1 MHDLDRLAF
10 DALNQFPKFAKLQE
24 AYINNVDER
33 AAKIEFLSSAIR
45 LGENQLTEIYNLLS
59 PICEKLGIENMPDL
73 YMVKSANK
81 QDINAFTGG
90 ITVPFVCVTSELVKQ
105 FPLELVSSVIAHE
118 CGHIACKHYLYHSL
132 ARNFANGIEA
142 SPLSVIPRI
151 RRYLSRAL
159 VTALLFWDRCSELS
173 ADRAAVLCDGSSEKT
188 VDMLLKIHGFD
199 ENINRDE
206 FIKQALDLK
215 DFVNDS
221 TSNKMMEQ
229 MLTQWDSHPLL
240 ATRAYECCDWA
251 NSSRFKEIVDG
262 SVSVEEIRTE
272 RNKKEY
278 HGVSVSIIAYLD
290 RTKVPVSIDIGFG
303 DIIYPDRV
311 KMDFPVLLDMEVPEI
326 FAYSISSVISEKF
339 EAIVSLGDANSR
351 YKDFYD
357 IFILADRYD
366 FDGIE
371 LKEAIRET
379 FEHRGTGFDDI
390 FAFTDDFLVSEIH
403 QSRWKAFLKKKKALV
418 NVELEKVVSLIKTM
432 LLPIVDSIVS
442 GTEYTSKWDH
452 TLRSWK

>member
-1 MHDLDRLAF
+1 MISATSVKDRLKNQATASGRAF
-10 DALNQFPKFAKLQE
+10 QELLLSYGLERTVYRLSMSEYKERFTLKGGIFLYALFDGEFARVTRDIDFLAKDMSNNVEDMKKVFEAIFSIECDDALRFDLGTLDVKD
-24 AYINNVDER
+24 IT
-33 AAKIEFLSSAIR
+33 EF
-45 LGENQLTEIYNLLS
+45 
-59 PICEKLGIENMPDL
+59 
-73 YMVKSANK
+73 
-81 QDINAFTGG
+81 
-90 ITVPFVCVTSELVKQ
+90 
-105 FPLELVSSVIAHE
+105 
-118 CGHIACKHYLYHSL
+118 
-132 ARNFANGIEA
+132 
-142 SPLSVIPRI
+142 
-151 RRYLSRAL
+151 
-159 VTALLFWDRCSELS
+159 
-173 ADRAAVLCDGSSEKT
+173 
-188 VDMLLKIHGFD
+188 
-199 ENINRDE
+199 
-206 FIKQALDLK
+206 
-215 DFVNDS
+215 
-221 TSNKMMEQ
+221 
-229 MLTQWDSHPLL
+229 
-240 ATRAYECCDWA
+240 
-251 NSSRFKEIVDG
+251 
-262 SVSVEEIRTE
+262 
-272 RNKKEY
+272 KEY

-403 QSRWKAFLKKKKALV
+403 QSRWKTFLKKKKALV

-432 LLPIVDSIVS
+432 LLPIVDSIAS

>member
-1 MHDLDRLAF
+1 MINATSVKDRLKNQATASGRAF
-10 DALNQFPKFAKLQE
+10 QELLLSYGLERTVYRLSMSEYKERFTLKGGIFLYALFDGEFARVTRDIDFLAKDMSNNVEDMKKVFEAIFSIECDDALRFDLGTLDVKD
-24 AYINNVDER
+24 IT
-33 AAKIEFLSSAIR
+33 EF
-45 LGENQLTEIYNLLS
+45 
-59 PICEKLGIENMPDL
+59 
-73 YMVKSANK
+73 
-81 QDINAFTGG
+81 
-90 ITVPFVCVTSELVKQ
+90 
-105 FPLELVSSVIAHE
+105 
-118 CGHIACKHYLYHSL
+118 
-132 ARNFANGIEA
+132 
-142 SPLSVIPRI
+142 
-151 RRYLSRAL
+151 
-159 VTALLFWDRCSELS
+159 
-173 ADRAAVLCDGSSEKT
+173 
-188 VDMLLKIHGFD
+188 
-199 ENINRDE
+199 
-206 FIKQALDLK
+206 
-215 DFVNDS
+215 
-221 TSNKMMEQ
+221 
-229 MLTQWDSHPLL
+229 
-240 ATRAYECCDWA
+240 
-251 NSSRFKEIVDG
+251 
-262 SVSVEEIRTE
+262 
-272 RNKKEY
+272 KEY

-290 RTKVPVSIDIGFG
+290 RTKV
-303 DIIYPDRV
+303 
-311 KMDFPVLLDMEVPEI
+311 PVLLDMEVPEI

-432 LLPIVDSIVS
+432 LLPIVESIVS

>member
-1 MHDLDRLAF
+1 MISATSVKDRLKNQATASGSAF
-10 DALNQFPKFAKLQE
+10 QELLLSYGLERTVYRLSMSEYKERFTLKGGIFLYALFDGEFARATRDIDFLAKDMSNNVEDMKKVFEAIFTIECDDALRFDLGTLDVKN
-24 AYINNVDER
+24 IT
-33 AAKIEFLSSAIR
+33 EF
-45 LGENQLTEIYNLLS
+45 
-59 PICEKLGIENMPDL
+59 
-73 YMVKSANK
+73 
-81 QDINAFTGG
+81 
-90 ITVPFVCVTSELVKQ
+90 
-105 FPLELVSSVIAHE
+105 
-118 CGHIACKHYLYHSL
+118 
-132 ARNFANGIEA
+132 
-142 SPLSVIPRI
+142 
-151 RRYLSRAL
+151 
-159 VTALLFWDRCSELS
+159 
-173 ADRAAVLCDGSSEKT
+173 
-188 VDMLLKIHGFD
+188 
-199 ENINRDE
+199 
-206 FIKQALDLK
+206 
-215 DFVNDS
+215 
-221 TSNKMMEQ
+221 
-229 MLTQWDSHPLL
+229 
-240 ATRAYECCDWA
+240 
-251 NSSRFKEIVDG
+251 
-262 SVSVEEIRTE
+262 
-272 RNKKEY
+272 KEY

-326 FAYSISSVISEKF
+326 LAYSISSVISEKF

-432 LLPIVDSIVS
+432 LLPIVDSIAS

-452 TLRSWK
+452 TTRSWK